1 MGKGMQHKTN
11 IKKLF
16 KRYYVS
22 KPVMGLM
29 IGVDVLSMVL
39 YLVLLFCIPYS
50 KHTPLWEVCVNFF
63 LVLFSVF
70 SSALLS
76 VLLIETKSK
85 NDMFR
90 EIMCTEVLSSPE
102 LYECLSEDKQRSMLN
117 GLECSLLFNN
127 CEQKQSMYN
136 SVRRKIEGFQT
147 DDAGSSQQGYYFEK
161 CQYDIKC
168 SIKNGYIEKDIIK
181 IIDVRSYRPQ
191 TIESYVLCEN
201 SGEWVAGLKPM
212 EIVCLKV
219 GAKEYN
225 ENDLQ
230 PENALVTYDNES
242 VQNEVYNEKSGYSKR
257 IIVKYNRPLNI
268 SPDKETLIEMRNIT
282 RVPINDIAFTCRLKF
297 PCHKFSFSYRI
308 IGENA
313 SNYRLNARAFGF
325 AESGKSA
332 PNRHDDEPEISISF
346 DNWVFPHDGVAV
358 TMLEKDNQHMLDK
371 RSEGAKIESKEVV
384 VSW

>member
-1 MGKGMQHKTN
+1 
-11 IKKLF
+11 
-16 KRYYVS
+16 
-22 KPVMGLM
+22 
-29 IGVDVLSMVL
+29 
-39 YLVLLFCIPYS
+39 
-50 KHTPLWEVCVNFF
+50 
-63 LVLFSVF
+63 
-70 SSALLS
+70 
-76 VLLIETKSK
+76 
-85 NDMFR
+85 
-90 EIMCTEVLSSPE
+90 
-102 LYECLSEDKQRSMLN
+102 
-117 GLECSLLFNN
+117 
-127 CEQKQSMYN
+127 
-136 SVRRKIEGFQT
+136 
-147 DDAGSSQQGYYFEK
+147 
-161 CQYDIKC
+161 
-168 SIKNGYIEKDIIK
+168 
-181 IIDVRSYRPQ
+181 
-191 TIESYVLCEN
+191 
-201 SGEWVAGLKPM
+201 M

-225 ENDLQ
+225 KNDLQ

-257 IIVKYNRPLNI
+257 IIVKYNRSLNI

-384 VSW
+384 V